1 MDGLHRALG
10 VGPTVFFDGRQ
21 CTVHA
26 RDLGF
31 DALAEAEI
39 IKRRGNPMDQVV
51 AAAAQLPRDSEGN
64 VDERA
69 LVAIANAASTAA
81 RLNRN
86 ATYGDHHEFL
96 TSPAGEA
103 LLFWHCLKHNF
114 DVSWSVDRVRWVLM
128 ESFRRAI
135 AANDTETYSAW
146 LKWKQDVRASVDMA
160 SGADVL
166 GNLTG
171 LHLPTKAEAVPSP
184 AGDASSESS
193 GKTTEPT
200 PETPPA

>member
-1 MDGLHRALG
+1 MYGLHRALG
-10 VGPTVFFDGRQ
+10 VGPTVFCDGRQ
-21 CTVHA
+21 CTVRA

-39 IKRRGNPMDQVV
+39 IKRRGNPMDHVV
-51 AAAAQLPRDSEGN
+51 EAAAKWQRDSDGN
-64 VDERA
+64 VDEKA
-69 LVAIANAASTAA
+69 LLALANAASTAA

-96 TSPAGEA
+96 STPAGEA

-128 ESFRRAI
+128 ESFRCAI
-135 AANDTETYSAW
+135 SSNDTEVYTTW
-146 LKWKQDVRASVDMA
+146 LKWKQDVRASIDMA
-160 SGADVL
+160 SGADLL

-171 LHLPTKAEAVPSP
+171 LHLPTKAGAGQSP

-193 GKTTEPT
+193 GKTTEPI
-200 PETPPA
+200 PETPPV